1 MPKFPLNVLVEC
13 IWQDICTHNVG
24 WQSVDDAK
32 ADSTLMEI
40 KTVGYVLEDT
50 SKVLKLAMMQ
60 ALTNDG
66 EIGVTA
72 VIPKGVIIKYKVLKG
87 I

>member
-1 MPKFPLNVLVEC
+1 MPRFPLNTLMEV
-13 IWQDICTHNVG
+13 IWTDICTHNVG

-32 ADSTLMEI
+32 RDSDLMEI

-50 SKVLKLAMMQ
+50 PKVLKLAMMQ
-60 ALTNDG
+60 AITNEG

-72 VIPKGVIIKYKVLKG
+72 VIPKGVIKKFKVLKG